1 MAHVTAMALR
11 SEQEG
16 AAELFSEV
24 KTIFRAKA
32 TNGPDS
38 IDSVTAYSTSA
49 YSAALSLIGTVSIGL
64 TPTHGNESKLESMSI

>member
-1 MAHVTAMALR
+1 MAHVTAIALR

-32 TNGPDS
+32 TNFVLDS

-49 YSAALSLIGTVSIGL
+49 YSAALSLIVVEIDV
-64 TPTHGNESKLESMSI
+64 